1 MTKTIEQKV
10 LKFIDQHQLINNG
23 DKILVALS
31 GGADSVFLLALLMK
45 FKNRFKIDIAAFHL
59 NHQLRGKAATAD
71 ENLCVE
77 FCKTINIKLIR
88 VSKNVKAYAEKK
100 KLSTEEAGR
109 YLRYAEL
116 NKAAEKIDC
125 NKIAT
130 AHNSSDN
137 VETILLNFIKGT
149 GLNGLAGIPVKREN
163 IIRPI
168 LCLTA
173 DEIRKYL
180 RSKEISFRLD
190 KSNLSS
196 DYERNF
202 LRNEI
207 IPKLKQ
213 RLNPKLEEK
222 ISNTSRIISEVNSFI
237 EKKIDEISN
246 KVVKNYENKIRIDL
260 KAFSRLN
267 KSLRGIFLKSVI
279 EKAFGI
285 ELSSKN
291 IFDIVDLLE
300 AQTGKSIHLESGIIA
315 LRERDEL
322 ILGKNNSF
330 AKKKK
335 STRIKIGQKKVV
347 EGKIISISEV
357 KRKMFKFT
365 NDKSVEFILCDGLKK
380 DFEIRRWKAGDKFQ
394 PIGMKGNKKISDF
407 LSDEKISSH
416 RKNEQLVLTNSE
428 KIVWVIGL
436 RIDERFKV
444 TPESKKI
451 LILTVTENEQN

>member
-10 LKFIDQHQLINNG
+10 LKFIDQHHLIKKG
-23 DKILVALS
+23 DKIFVAFS
-31 GGADSVFLLALLMK
+31 GGADSVFLLSFLMK
-45 FKNRFKIDIAAFHL
+45 FKNRFKIYIAAFHL
-59 NHQLRGKAATAD
+59 NHQLRGKAALAD
-71 ENLCVE
+71 ENFCTE
-77 FCKTINIKLIR
+77 FCKTNNIKLIR
-88 VSKNVKAYAEKK
+88 VSKDVKAYAKK
-100 KLSTEEAGR
+100 KKHSIEEAGR
-109 YLRYAEL
+109 EVRYAEL
-116 NKAAEKIDC
+116 VKAAEKNDC

-130 AHNSSDN
+130 AHNASDN
-137 VETILLNFIKGT
+137 VETILLNFIKGS

-168 LCLTA
+168 LCLNA

-180 RSKEISFRLD
+180 KSKKISYRLD

-222 ISNTSRIISEVNSFI
+222 ISNTSQIISDVNSFI
-237 EKKIDEISN
+237 EKKINQLST
-246 KVVKNYENKIRIDL
+246 KAVKNYGNKIQINL
-260 KAFSRLN
+260 KSISGLD

-279 EKAFGI
+279 EKAFNI

-315 LRERDEL
+315 FRERDEL
-322 ILGKNNSF
+322 ILGKHTST

-335 STRIKIGQKKVV
+335 STGIKIGQKKAV

-365 NDKSVEFILCDGLKK
+365 NNKSVEFISGDGLQK
-380 DFEIRRWKAGDKFQ
+380 DFAIKKWKAGDRFQ
-394 PIGMKGNKKISDF
+394 PIGMKGTKKISDF

-416 RKNEQLVLTNSE
+416 KKNEQLVLTNSQQ

-451 LILTVTENEQN
+451 FKLTVTE

>member
-10 LKFIDQHQLINNG
+10 LKFIDGHYLIKKG
-23 DKILVALS
+23 DKILVAIS
-31 GGADSVFLLALLMK
+31 GGADSVFLLSFLMK
-45 FKNRFKIDIAAFHL
+45 FKNRFRTDIAAFHL
-59 NHQLRGKAATAD
+59 NHQLRGKAALAD
-71 ENLCVE
+71 ENFCTE
-77 FCKTINIKLIR
+77 FCKTNNIKLIR
-88 VSKNVKAYAEKK
+88 VSKDVKAYAKK
-100 KLSTEEAGR
+100 KKQSIEEAGR
-109 YLRYAEL
+109 EVRYAEL
-116 NKAAEKIDC
+116 AKAAEKIDC
-125 NKIAT
+125 SKIAT
-130 AHNSSDN
+130 AHNASDN

-168 LCLTA
+168 LCLNA

-180 RSKEISFRLD
+180 KSKKISYRLD

-222 ISNTSRIISEVNSFI
+222 IANTSQIISNVNSFI
-237 EKKIDEISN
+237 EKKITLFST
-246 KVVKNYENKIRIDL
+246 KAVKNYGNKIQINL
-260 KAFSRLN
+260 KAISRLD
-267 KSLRGIFLKSVI
+267 KRLRGIFLKSI
-279 EKAFGI
+279 IGKASGI

-300 AQTGKSIHLESGIIA
+300 VQTGKSIHLESGIIA
-315 LRERDEL
+315 LRERNEL
-322 ILGKNNSF
+322 ILGKHTST

-335 STRIKIGQKKVV
+335 STGIKIGQKKVV

-365 NDKSVEFILCDGLKK
+365 NDKSVEFISGDGLQK
-380 DFEIRRWKAGDKFQ
+380 DFAIKKWKAGDRFQ
-394 PIGMKGNKKISDF
+394 PIGMRGTKKISDF

-416 RKNEQLVLTNSE
+416 KKKEQLVLTNSE
-428 KIVWVIGL
+428 QIVWVIGF

-451 LILTVTENEQN
+451 LKLTVT

>member
-10 LKFIDQHQLINNG
+10 LKFIDQHHLIKKG
-23 DKILVALS
+23 DKIFVAFS
-31 GGADSVFLLALLMK
+31 GGADSVFLLSFLMK
-45 FKNRFKIDIAAFHL
+45 FKNRFKIYIAAFHL
-59 NHQLRGKAATAD
+59 NHQLRGKAALAD
-71 ENLCVE
+71 ENFCTE
-77 FCKTINIKLIR
+77 FCKTNNIKLIR
-88 VSKNVKAYAEKK
+88 VSKDVKAYAKK
-100 KLSTEEAGR
+100 KKHSIEEAGR
-109 YLRYAEL
+109 EVRYAEL
-116 NKAAEKIDC
+116 VKAAEKNDC

-130 AHNSSDN
+130 AHNASDN
-137 VETILLNFIKGT
+137 VETILLNFIKGS

-168 LCLTA
+168 LCLNA

-180 RSKEISFRLD
+180 KSKKISYRLD

-196 DYERNF
+196 VYERNF

-222 ISNTSRIISEVNSFI
+222 ISNTSQIISDVNSFI
-237 EKKIDEISN
+237 EKKINQLST
-246 KVVKNYENKIRIDL
+246 KAVKNYGNKIQINL
-260 KAFSRLN
+260 KSISGLD

-279 EKAFGI
+279 EKAFNI

-315 LRERDEL
+315 FRERDEL
-322 ILGKNNSF
+322 ILGKHTST

-335 STRIKIGQKKVV
+335 STGIKIGQKKAV

-365 NDKSVEFILCDGLKK
+365 NNKSVEFISGDGLQK
-380 DFEIRRWKAGDKFQ
+380 DFAIKKWKAGDRFQ
-394 PIGMKGNKKISDF
+394 PIGMKGTKKISDF

-416 RKNEQLVLTNSE
+416 KKNEQLVLTNSQQ

-451 LILTVTENEQN
+451 FKLTVTE